1 MRLTGASDR
10 DFIRMGR
17 GIESRYERCSE
28 YWEPHLR
35 FTREFIQRNS
45 YLAQRVAVLGAG
57 RLLDIDLPAL
67 LGKASE
73 VHLFD
78 ADPTCVRSWRAAVP
92 HRDRHRIVPRI
103 EDVTGCITEWSS
115 GLKTAARKGV
125 LATYIESL
133 GAELP
138 AWSRESFDGVV
149 SLNIAGQLPL
159 YWRDRVLD
167 ARSALSS
174 DEADALASSYERL
187 QIAHLAAVQQAATQW
202 GVFVS
207 DVEYYFYHVDHSE
220 WEIEEALHGASRGVF
235 DALTARQ
242 PVTDSECWLWH
253 LAPQYIESDNEG
265 EIHRV
270 EAVAWRRG
278 LGQVL

>member
-45 YLAQRVAVLGAG
+45 YPAQKVAVLGAG

-67 LGKASE
+67 LSKASE

-78 ADPTCVRSWRAAVP
+78 ADPTCLRSWRAAVL

-167 ARSALSS
+167 AQSVLSTDEGEALV
-174 DEADALASSYERL
+174 SSYERM
-187 QIAHLAAVQQAATQW
+187 QTAHFAAVQRAAKHW
-202 GVFVS
+202 GITVT
-207 DVEYYFYHVDHSE
+207 DVEYYFYHVDHTE
-220 WEIEEALHGASRGVF
+220 WEIEDALHGASRGAF
-235 DALTARQ
+235 EGLSSRQ
-242 PVTDSECWLWH
+242 NVTDRECWLWH
-253 LAPQYIESDNEG
+253 LAPQYIESDTEG

-270 EAVAWRRG
+270 EAVAWSRK
-278 LGQVL
+278 